1 MAQKLFFCLEHFH
14 PTESGRNAEPDD
26 KSRYFAAEDK
36 GCPECP
42 LCKRQVS
49 AALVPDDKT
58 LPPSVVAAQKRAE
71 TDLVSVI
78 APRPVPPPI

>member
-1 MAQKLFFCLEHFH
+1 VAQKLFFCLDHFH
-14 PTESGRNAEPDD
+14 PDAGGRNAAPDD

-42 LCKRQVS
+42 TCERQVS

-58 LPPSVVAAQKRAE
+58 LPASVVAALARAE
-71 TDLVSVI
+71 HDLVSVI
-78 APRPVPPPI
+78 APRPIPPPV